1 MKFKAIFDSEKD
13 LEDEEEFQLKPWMK
27 TGLFFL
33 LWAIVLVCFSIIYIV
48 KSRYIYFWDDA
59 NYWDLAREIASG
71 SMSDGFWQSVYNSIG
86 SMNYNY
92 VAGLISALFAYLF
105 GGSRMVFVLGI
116 TVMYLLPSMIM
127 MYALTKKFGTSPEL
141 TVTIIMLMCPAI
153 VCIAFLG
160 FVDIG
165 GLFMCLLCYMLYF
178 TGEEQKQSVWKSIA
192 IGALLVVMM
201 VWRRYYAFFAVSFI
215 TAMIAD
221 VLLFRKKWYCVLAVV
236 LTAAALILVFFR
248 DFLLNILLA
257 DYGDIYSGYK
267 YAISTDFKL
276 ITRYFGILFLLF
288 IIVGTVL
295 MIVKK
300 KEYRPIILWI
310 QIVSCAAMFMAT
322 QTHGQQHLLLYMPSI
337 IMLLILIM
345 KYADNTWLKAGIC
358 VFAAIHTINV
368 CIPREQ
374 PENIQDIS
382 HYAVVPDFSMLPR
395 TRDDIYQILSLK
407 TTLDGVVGADETMGV
422 LASSFKLNEDI
433 LKNVEPSLNIG
444 QKRSKYIKSMPQVD
458 SRDTDVSDLYNVDYM
473 LVAYPAQT
481 HLADGSQTV
490 ITEAVNS
497 FYNWT
502 DFATAFQEVY
512 EYETVIDDMTIKL
525 FKRVRDVTNIEKT
538 QFQSRLYQ

>member
-1 MKFKAIFDSEKD
+1 
-13 LEDEEEFQLKPWMK
+13 
-27 TGLFFL
+27 
-33 LWAIVLVCFSIIYIV
+33 
-48 KSRYIYFWDDA
+48 
-59 NYWDLAREIASG
+59 
-71 SMSDGFWQSVYNSIG
+71 
-86 SMNYNY
+86 
-92 VAGLISALFAYLF
+92 
-105 GGSRMVFVLGI
+105 
-116 TVMYLLPSMIM
+116 
-127 MYALTKKFGTSPEL
+127 
-141 TVTIIMLMCPAI
+141 
-153 VCIAFLG
+153 
-160 FVDIG
+160 
-165 GLFMCLLCYMLYF
+165 
-178 TGEEQKQSVWKSIA
+178 
-192 IGALLVVMM
+192 
-201 VWRRYYAFFAVSFI
+201 
-215 TAMIAD
+215 
-221 VLLFRKKWYCVLAVV
+221 
-236 LTAAALILVFFR
+236 
-248 DFLLNILLA
+248 
-257 DYGDIYSGYK
+257 
-267 YAISTDFKL
+267 
-276 ITRYFGILFLLF
+276 
-288 IIVGTVL
+288 
-295 MIVKK
+295 
-300 KEYRPIILWI
+300 
-310 QIVSCAAMFMAT
+310 MFMAT

-490 ITEAVNS
+490 ITEAVDS

-502 DFATAFQEVY
+502 DFAMAFQEVY
-512 EYETVIDDMTIKL
+512 EYETVIDNMTVKL
-525 FKRVRDVTNIEKT
+525 FKRVRDVTNVEKT
-538 QFQSRLYQ
+538 QFQSKLYQ